1 MDTAEKWASSHFLKF
16 ISDHWLNVLGIII
29 VTALAY
35 YVGSRVVTFVVTRT
49 IKTAR
54 HREWHRK
61 DIEKRQKTLAHLF
74 GNIWHIMV
82 IFAFSYA
89 MLKEFFPHIGSML
102 APLFASAGIIG
113 IALGFG
119 AQSLIKDFLSGIFII
134 SENQY
139 RVGDTVDIEG
149 FSGTVELIGTRST
162 VLRDV
167 DGNVHYF
174 PNGMVQHVINK
185 TMGYSM
191 SRFTL
196 LVRPT
201 SDVDEVAD
209 LVDKT
214 GMKLAEEEKWK
225 DKIIQAPKFVSVGDI
240 TGNATEI
247 IVAGKTQ
254 PSDQWAVTAEMRRRL
269 HEAFDDHGIKLAI
282 APQLLASKKNK

>member
-1 MDTAEKWASSHFLKF
+1 
-16 ISDHWLNVLGIII
+16 
-29 VTALAY
+29 
-35 YVGSRVVTFVVTRT
+35 
-49 IKTAR
+49 
-54 HREWHRK
+54 
-61 DIEKRQKTLAHLF
+61 
-74 GNIWHIMV
+74 
-82 IFAFSYA
+82 
-89 MLKEFFPHIGSML
+89 
-102 APLFASAGIIG
+102 
-113 IALGFG
+113 
-119 AQSLIKDFLSGIFII
+119 
-134 SENQY
+134 
-139 RVGDTVDIEG
+139 
-149 FSGTVELIGTRST
+149 
-162 VLRDV
+162 
-167 DGNVHYF
+167 
-174 PNGMVQHVINK
+174 
-185 TMGYSM
+185 M